1 MTDNDHTVA
10 RALNNPTFIW
20 YLNRFITNAVSWKDI
35 ADKCLGQT
43 NDYCLSLIKSK
54 CWTDKS
60 VEGGA
65 WNERLESLI
74 HERLT
79 LAVNYISL
87 MRKKD
92 AGQLPAVIL
101 KIDPSKVSQ
110 FIVRSLELIDQ
121 YITDLLMFYDIPYR
135 FMTADDLK
143 GLDYDCIYF
152 NYNRITWHCGP
163 VPFKRGCN
171 TYISSDTPFTPMC
184 DYMTD
189 IDCINAGIMIWEFL
203 LNDEFSYPNC
213 TVLRA
218 REEHLEKS
226 YLFVDHAQSG

>member
-1 MTDNDHTVA
+1 MSDNEHTISK
-10 RALNNPTFIW
+10 ALSKPTFIW
-20 YLNRFITNAVSWKDI
+20 YLNRFISSAVSWKDI

-65 WNERLESLI
+65 WNERLETLI

-79 LAVNYISL
+79 LAVNYVSL

-92 AGQLPAVIL
+92 SGPVTAVIL
-101 KIDPSKVSQ
+101 KIDPSKASP
-110 FIVRSLELIDQ
+110 FIVKMLGLIDQ
-121 YITDLLMFYDIPYR
+121 YLTSILKYYDIPFN

-143 GLDYDCIYF
+143 ELDYDCIFF
-152 NYNRITWHCGP
+152 NYNRITWHCGQ
-163 VPFKRGCN
+163 VPFKRSCKL
-171 TYISSDTPFTPMC
+171 YRASDTPFTPMC

-189 IDCINAGIMIWEFL
+189 IDCINAGIMVWEFL
-203 LNDEFSYPNC
+203 LNDEFEYPNC
-213 TVLRA
+213 SVLTA
-218 REEHLEKS
+218 REEHLEKQHI
-226 YLFVDHAQSG
+226 FIDHSHSG